1 MIERSDTTNQK
12 SLRGVGPYGP
22 SGFRL
27 VEPAT
32 RRAYNSERP
41 EAGIQNL
48 KFSSEACSSLKEP
61 MGLQSHMGYKLASGV
76 QVRDE
81 KFGLL
86 FYNYRGPRLY
96 FLSTKD
102 LITSD
107 FFNGHKSA
115 SELIES
121 ICSQNMWPKVRVR
134 DRIGQVLIMLEK
146 KGLIR
151 GQSIC

>member
-22 SGFRL
+22 SG
-27 VEPAT
+27 
-32 RRAYNSERP
+32 P

-48 KFSSEACSSLKEP
+48 KFPSEPCSSLKEP
-61 MGLQSHMGYKLASGV
+61 MGLQSHMGYKLADGV

-96 FLSTKD
+96 FLPTKD

-134 DRIGQVLIMLEK
+134 DRIKQVLIMLEK

>member
-1 MIERSDTTNQK
+1 MIERSDTTIQK

-32 RRAYNSERP
+32 RRAYSSERP

-48 KFSSEACSSLKEP
+48 KFPSEACSSLKEP

-76 QVRDE
+76 QVRE
-81 KFGLL
+81 ETFGLL
-86 FYNYRGPRLY
+86 FYNYQGLRLY
-96 FLSTKD
+96 FVPSED
-102 LITSD
+102 LIPD
-107 FFNGHKSA
+107 NFFNGRQSV
-115 SELIES
+115 SELVES
-121 ICSQNMWPKVRVR
+121 ICSHNGWPRAGVQ
-134 DRIGQVLIMLEK
+134 DRIIQILIMLEK